1 MFLFKQQKVQNL
13 PKKCPFRIWPDLYL
27 VHNHL
32 INDPRSKKYNSTFVL
47 LTIYNL
53 QLYIIYIGSS
63 VWAVNE
69 YTCLEGT
76 RNAEKR
82 KQFVIVDFQVVKV
95 FSKLKMMF

>member
-53 QLYIIYIGSS
+53 QFTTIYHLFDSWAAELVKAHSS
-63 VWAVNE
+63 H
-69 YTCLEGT
+69 
-76 RNAEKR
+76 
-82 KQFVIVDFQVVKV
+82 F
-95 FSKLKMMF
+95 